1 MLTGE
6 HLIIDSPMDLAAA
19 TRALEALFSKP
30 AVGIAGTV
38 SGSEVKFRSLPDE
51 WGAYYP
57 FRIRAELSQR
67 EGGSRLI
74 VPFSPRVWHVVGL
87 PALAMFGAAGLVAG
101 GAVRWWSVLI
111 MGLLFAW
118 VLYDFRDHYV
128 GERKRIML
136 QLRTVLLGAGR
147 PQASSL

>member
-19 TRALEALFSKP
+19 TRALEALFSEP
-30 AVGIAGTV
+30 AVGISGTV
-38 SGSEVKFRSLPDE
+38 SGSEVTFRSLPDE

-57 FRIRAELSQR
+57 FRIRAELSQQ
-67 EGGSRLI
+67 EVGSRLV
-74 VPFSPRVWHVVGL
+74 VPFSPRISHVVGL
-87 PALAMFGAAGLVAG
+87 PALAILGAAGLVAG

-128 GERKRIML
+128 GEKRRIVLHLRKVL
-136 QLRTVLLGAGR
+136 QGADS
-147 PQASSL
+147 PHAS